1 MLPPSL
7 LTAVM
12 AQAPSSLGVYYG
24 QWDRSTDNIPDYCP
38 YQLADLG
45 LTVPDECCT
54 RAPTVQAALDFSTG
68 PTASPSR
75 SPAQRGNSFATTS
88 TATTGSPR

>member
-54 RAPTVQAALDFSTG
+54 RAPTVQAAPAAQAAPTVQAAQAA
-68 PTASPSR
+68 PTAQAVEADVPV
-75 SPAQRGNSFATTS
+75 
-88 TATTGSPR
+88 